1 MTNWKKF
8 IQTRHIKEGH
18 FDVAAFELTPE
29 DFKWLKKACIKA
41 KKESLKH
48 NKHVIIDKPITL
60 SFSQTNKLLNL
71 ARKKNLFNFR
81 SNSI

>member
-48 NKHVIIDKPITL
+48 NNILEHHYPHQFRV
-60 SFSQTNKLLNL
+60 
-71 ARKKNLFNFR
+71 LFVYRLHFVHLYQ
-81 SNSI
+81 I